1 MIVARGQ
8 VPASGP
14 ATAIE
19 RCGQMS
25 SGDGNALVN
34 ELASHGREAM
44 LVVFEAMRNDL
55 VKELGLTNSQREA
68 MIPIVSAAG
77 AKIMGI
83 ARMTRLDRSLDDETV
98 ALATRAVNE
107 IRDMDLM
114 SAAGVDGH
122 VGGTCTVGVPTD
134 SGTLGAVPEAEPTP

>member
-1 MIVARGQ
+1 
-8 VPASGP
+8 
-14 ATAIE
+14 
-19 RCGQMS
+19 MS

-44 LVVFEAMRNDL
+44 FVVFEAMRNDL

-77 AKIMGI
+77 AKVMGI

-107 IRDMDLM
+107 IRDMDL
-114 SAAGVDGH
+114 SFRRWCGWPCWRHVHRGRADG
-122 VGGTCTVGVPTD
+122 
-134 SGTLGAVPEAEPTP
+134 